1 MNDDRSEIDLIE
13 YFLLIKEKFIS
24 IIISMVLASFFAV
37 LFLLINKNEVTVNYS
52 IKIKKESP
60 SMLVN
65 CSNRN
70 SDYFSCRENFIE
82 SIIEKSSDKFKVN
95 PDERSESIILT
106 WSGDAMKMSEVD
118 DAFKKVI
125 HGINS
130 WYISDYQSYKASIV
144 KNDNAKNTEMYA
156 KMAFLVSQ
164 EPIEN
169 DFISISSELKKKYS
183 RSLIAIF
190 LMIGFALSFSYHL
203 LKKIICRY

>member
-1 MNDDRSEIDLIE
+1 
-13 YFLLIKEKFIS
+13 
-24 IIISMVLASFFAV
+24 
-37 LFLLINKNEVTVNYS
+37 
-52 IKIKKESP
+52 
-60 SMLVN
+60 
-65 CSNRN
+65 
-70 SDYFSCRENFIE
+70 
-82 SIIEKSSDKFKVN
+82 
-95 PDERSESIILT
+95 
-106 WSGDAMKMSEVD
+106 MKMPEVD